1 MFSFTFGDRNVSA
14 NPCKN
19 CGNRKV
25 GCHANCEGYIN
36 FRKNYEELR
45 ERINK
50 HRKTEIDYGLVRRP
64 GFVVEG
70 EF

>member
-19 CGNRKV
+19 CDNRKV

-64 GFVVEG
+64 GFVVKG